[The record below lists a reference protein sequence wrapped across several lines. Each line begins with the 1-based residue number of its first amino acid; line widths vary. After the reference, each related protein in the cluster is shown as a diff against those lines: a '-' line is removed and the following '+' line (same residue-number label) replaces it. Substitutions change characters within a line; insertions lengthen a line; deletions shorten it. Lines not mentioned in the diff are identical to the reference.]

1 MIIYKYILYILIII
15 LIIITALVMFK
26 VKLVKQMKVII
37 FWYMLILILNLLN
50 ILGVISFY
58 INNQNRKGPKGYR
71 GIVGSRGVKGESILC
86 ESCGLSGSENNSF
99 GTARGID
106 HPQIKAGRCVMPY
119 LADYQYQNQPM
130 SLSKLEGI
138 MPEVYDLAKSN
149 GLDDNTQWCATSVNP
164 NFEPTAI
171 GFYDPYLDDQIRA
184 EELRSLLQQ
193 QYIQSNQGIL
203 DVEVVTGISYR
214 DAKRNVSPGYDM
226 LEQDMN
232 EGTGGRF
239 IYLCVKR
246 GLSRPGLTDI
256 KLKVFNVADPAP
268 NPTQTLPYNDG
279 DEEQDVSFKLIDKNL
294 NQDSG
299 LDIPSA
305 ERNKL
310 YLYKYISGSD
320 FIRDI
325 KIQKDS
331 LPIPEGYVPLEYLDN
346 EAPDSSSIDYI
357 QPIQPIQLDLAT
369 PQENTAGNTATN
381 ENNIVDLNRGTHSN
395 PNPKKILLLIKR
407 NVNIIN
413 IDTAFVYRD
422 LSLYVFV
429 GDQFFKFGQ
438 NVDNNSITVD
448 EGYPI
453 KIAQK
458 WGRTPS
464 MTIDNSEKTSA
475 PDCSKYDGNGPNCN
489 DTLNCNYDVIE
500 KKCEPKSIYDA
511 AFTDPD
517 GITYFFKGQFVYKY
531 DYRTNKISPG
541 FPKLISTV
549 FNGVPSN
556 INAVFVWAKD
566 NNIYFFKG
574 NMYYKYNTRDKKV
587 ERGFPKNTGS
597 RWQGMPQIINAIFSL
612 PYFITRENNG
622 EAPPGNNH
630 TYVISSDE
638 LFYIDPS
645 SDRVEKIGNMA
656 ATLIG
661 LSGLTAANIPTEQS
675 S

>member
-232 EGTGGRF
+232 EGTGGMF

-256 KLKVFNVADPAP
+256 KLKVLGHGTTPPQNLDLAALPNYNLMNVGA
-268 NPTQTLPYNDG
+268 N
-279 DEEQDVSFKLIDKNL
+279 KHINL

-299 LDIPSA
+299 LDLPTG
-305 ERNKL
+305 ERKDL
-310 YLYKYISGSD
+310 YLYKKRSGSD

-331 LPIPEGYVPLEYLDN
+331 LPIPEGFEPLQYIAG
-346 EAPDSSSIDYI
+346 EAPAPVDNNDYI
-357 QPIQPIQLDLAT
+357 ERIQLDLET
-369 PQENTAGNTATN
+369 DQEIAAAGNTATN

-395 PNPKKILLLIKR
+395 PTPEKILLLIKR

-448 EGYPI
+448 EGYPT

-464 MTIDNSEKTSA
+464 MTIDNSEKTSV
-475 PDCSKYDGNGPNCN
+475 PDCSVYDDKGPNCN
-489 DTLNCNYDVIE
+489 DTLNCNFDVIQS
-500 KKCEPKSIYDA
+500 KCEPKSIYDA

-597 RWQGMPQIINAIFSL
+597 RWQGMPDIINAIFSL
-612 PYFITRENNG
+612 PYFITRKGNAQ
-622 EAPPGNNH
+622 APPGNNH

-645 SDRVEKIGNMA
+645 SDKVEKIGNMA
-656 ATLIG
+656 DTLIG
-661 LSGLTAANIPTEQS
+661 LSGLTAANVQTLPS